1 MPLRRN
7 SFRVT
12 LLLIIG
18 FCWLLSAEA
27 QSRQPVITSHYAT
40 VDGVKLHYLQAGHG
54 PAVLLIHGFAET
66 SLMWKPAMREL
77 VDRFTLIAPDLPG
90 FGGSAIPAEPQ
101 QFRTTAVAFHDLLQS
116 LGIKSA
122 RVVGHDIGL
131 MAAYAYAAQ
140 FPAETEKLVL
150 MDALLPG
157 IGNWQAIYDNP
168 GIWHFRFNGPI
179 PEELVRGREVIY
191 FKQFWDNFAADKNHS
206 IPAADRAA
214 YLQAY
219 SRPGR
224 MRAAW
229 NYFVAFPQT
238 AIDFAAFAKKPLP
251 MPILVIGGAK
261 ANGAEL
267 AAEVKQVGPN
277 VKVVILPD
285 TGHWVMEENY
295 KGSMAALT
303 EFL

>member
-1 MPLRRN
+1 MLSRQTSLR
-7 SFRVT
+7 T
-12 LLLIIG
+12 ALIIA
-18 FCWLLSAEA
+18 FSCCFFQSAQA
-27 QSRQPVITSHYAT
+27 QTARPVITSHYAT
-40 VDGVKLHYLQAGHG
+40 VDGVRLHYLQTGHG

-66 SLMWKPAMREL
+66 SLMWNQAMQEL
-77 VDRFTLIAPDLPG
+77 AGRFTLIAPDLPG
-90 FGGSAIPAEPQ
+90 FGDSAIPTEPQ
-101 QFRTTAVAFHDLLQS
+101 QFRTTAAAFHDLLHS
-116 LGIKSA
+116 LGIKSE

-157 IGNWQAIYDNP
+157 IGNWQSIYDNP

-179 PEELVRGREVIY
+179 PEALVRGRESIY
-191 FKQFWDNFAADKNHS
+191 FRQFWDDFAADKDHS

-214 YLQAY
+214 YLRAY

-229 NYFVAFPQT
+229 NYFKAFPQT
-238 AIDFAAFAKKPLP
+238 ALDFASFVKTPLP
-251 MPILVIGGAK
+251 MPILVVGGGK
-261 ANGAEL
+261 ANGTEL
-267 AAEVKQVGPN
+267 AAEVKLTGPN
-277 VKVVILPD
+277 VKVVILPN